1 MSPLN
6 TLASNVM
13 QQFDTKPP
21 LPLPPPIKFSS
32 ESGAGQTESGNS
44 PGAKPSSPHLL
55 DINT

>member
-21 LPLPPPIKFSS
+21 LPLPPPIKF
-32 ESGAGQTESGNS
+32 
-44 PGAKPSSPHLL
+44 KPSSPHLL